1 MHERST
7 DRLAADGTA
16 VCPAVTWPS
25 APAQPGVGNI
35 EEVLATFS
43 GEVAD
48 RHPPTGPTT
57 DEAGVE
63 RPGKEGVRLLT
74 WGDPYL
80 TAWPEPIRGEP
91 LKEADYV
98 AAGLAPEANP
108 MRQTRRE
115 QP

>member
-1 MHERST
+1 MQVRGVPESGT
-7 DRLAADGTA
+7 DRLATDGTA
-16 VCPAVTWPS
+16 GCLAVTWPY
-25 APAQPGVGNI
+25 APPQLGLGST

-80 TAWPEPIRGEP
+80 VAWLEAVRGDP
-91 LKEADYV
+91 LTNAEYET
-98 AAGLAPEANP
+98 AGLTWQTNP
-108 MRQTRRE
+108 MR
-115 QP
+115 